1 MAVELTGIQNA
12 HMPWTEAR
20 FLDHM
25 FKNLSSMRGGCQLLR
40 EIGDAL
46 VSGTLRIIKLTDE
59 QLTEATANPER
70 FLTNP
75 TLRSQPVK
83 PRRREAYHVIPLV
96 LNLLI
101 LHPLVLHPL
110 VLHPLVLHPLVLHPL
125 DLSPVSHPHSSE
137 LPSKVEVQPVPEPSL
152 SSVASLL
159 IRIVPGPESVPR
171 RQRRDIK
178 KCRRRPVTNP
188 GGVGGVQTP
197 EYVYDPVSGSS
208 QPDIDIDEP
217 KSIVSGSAL
226 SDDYVECFTEP
237 ETQSEVESEIKN
249 ATESWAAGM
258 RSEIEDFTSDE
269 E

>member
-1 MAVELTGIQNA
+1 
-12 HMPWTEAR
+12 
-20 FLDHM
+20 
-25 FKNLSSMRGGCQLLR
+25 MRGGCQLLR

-188 GGVGGVQTP
+188 GPRRPAAP
-197 EYVYDPVSGSS
+197 EEESAVCKPRS
-208 QPDIDIDEP
+208 
-217 KSIVSGSAL
+217 SAL